1 MAEDLNETP
10 NNEIIKR
17 ALSLEMNSAVDK
29 VRKGALDNPVSDG
42 FVDPKTSINCWNE
55 EKDK

>member
-10 NNEIIKR
+10 NNEIIKWT
-17 ALSLEMNSAVDK
+17 LSLKMNRTIDK

-42 FVDPKTSINCWNE
+42 FVDPKTSSHSRD
-55 EKDK
+55 EK